1 MAKKKNNK
9 DNKKNKGSS
18 NKKYIPKND
27 KYNLKN
33 TEDSVNKKI
42 ENDKNIEKHN
52 NKNKVDTSTEKK
64 SEKPL
69 ESSTKNVNDTKT
81 HVNDKKI
88 KNIIVLGSA
97 AILLVGSAS
106 LVYLNTSKYDDLSY
120 NGIYI
125 DSEHVGKLDKA
136 ELTKKISALLEEK
149 LTKTTINIID
159 DKDTVSVIPE
169 KIGVSYDIEKII
181 TDIVNYKKKDNKLL
195 NTISRISLNLKNHSI
210 EYKPSI
216 DDNTIET
223 FITSIEKKFNV
234 KPKNAD
240 VTFNGNKISA
250 TNESIGYKVD
260 TEKLKQDLLKCIN
273 SNFTENTSITLS
285 YIEVEPKLTK
295 DMAEKLH
302 VLGTFKTKLPSKTGD
317 RTGNIKLF
325 TSKLNKSVLLPGEE
339 FSCDKAGGDRTW
351 AEGYRNAHGYIDGEV
366 VPILAGGICQATSTI
381 YNALLYADLEI
392 TERHPHSMPVT
403 YAKLGLDAAIAK
415 GVKDLR
421 FKNNTDNPIILQTYV
436 SNDGY
441 VVASIWGIPTVE
453 NKKIELFTKQ
463 FSSKSA
469 DAYRKVYIDGKL
481 ITTEKI
487 SSNRYR

>member
-9 DNKKNKGSS
+9 NNKKNKGSS

-27 KYNLKN
+27 KYDLKN
-33 TEDSVNKKI
+33 TENSVNKNI
-42 ENDKNIEKHN
+42 YENN
-52 NKNKVDTSTEKK
+52 NKNKVDTATEKK
-64 SEKPL
+64 PEKSL
-69 ESSTKNVNDTKT
+69 ESSTKNVNDNKN

-106 LVYLNTSKYDDLSY
+106 FVYLNTSKYDDLSY

-195 NTISRISLNLKNHSI
+195 NTISRISLNLKSQNI
-210 EYKPSI
+210 EYKPLI